1 MNYLGHIFLSGEN
14 DQLMVGNFIADYV
27 KGKKYLEY
35 PPEVQKGIL
44 LHRSIDHF
52 TDNNIHWQS
61 IREMIRPVYHRYAGI
76 TSDIFI
82 DHFLASRWN
91 VYSSNQLKI
100 YVKWV
105 HAVFLRNY
113 SILPERVKGFLAYL
127 IQHKR
132 LLSYSEINGIE
143 ESLYIMSL
151 RSSLPD
157 ETAIAIQLLKERYA
171 EFEEL
176 SHLFL
181 ADVIRFVT
189 SEINS
194 FSFHQQIETGI

>member
-14 DQLMVGNFIADYV
+14 ELLLVGNFIADDV

-35 PPEVQKGIL
+35 PSEVQKGIL

-52 TDNNIHWQS
+52 TDNNIYWQS
-61 IREMIRPVYHRYAGI
+61 IREMIRPVYHRYAGV
-76 TSDIFI
+76 TSDLFI
-82 DHFLASRWN
+82 DHFLATRWDF
-91 VYSSNQLKI
+91 YSSNPLQI

-113 SILPERVKGFLAYL
+113 SILPERIRGFLAFL

-132 LLSYSEINGIE
+132 LLSYSEISGIE

-157 ETAIAIQLLKERYA
+157 KTAIVIQLLKERYA

-181 ADVIRFVT
+181 ADIIRFVT
-189 SEINS
+189 SKIDS
-194 FSFHQQIETGI
+194 ISFH